1 MLVLDKLNEK
11 VHSDI
16 IEDKGRA
23 INAAI
28 IAKTITVRT
37 KLGNSSEA
45 VILAGCKLHQGYLGG
60 LKD

>member
-28 IAKTITVRT
+28 IARTITVRM
-37 KLGNSSEA
+37 KPGNNLEA
-45 VILAGCKLHQGYLGG
+45 LILAH
-60 LKD
+60 